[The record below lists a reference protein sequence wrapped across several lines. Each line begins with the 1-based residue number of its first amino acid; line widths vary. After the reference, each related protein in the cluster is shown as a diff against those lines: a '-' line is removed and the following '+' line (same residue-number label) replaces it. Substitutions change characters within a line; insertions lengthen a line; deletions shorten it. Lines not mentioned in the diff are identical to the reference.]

1 MNVNPRHPVIPTVRL
16 LNPYRQTACLTPL
29 HGAPRRAGIPGDC
42 LEGLAQYTHCWL
54 LYIFHENTDLGRLW
68 KGGKEADRGL
78 KAKVAVP
85 RLNGGRM
92 GVLAT
97 RSPHR
102 PCPIG
107 AVPRSVALSVR
118 CCSFRTG
125 ACAVRPY

>member
-1 MNVNPRHPVIPTVRL
+1 M
-16 LNPYRQTACLTPL
+16 
-29 HGAPRRAGIPGDC
+29 PRRTGIPGDC

-107 AVPRSVALSVR
+107 AFPTSVALYV
-118 CCSFRTG
+118 
-125 ACAVRPY
+125 ALNVVLLWPYRGLKQKGSGFVIVWCMF